1 MLSRTS
7 ICKRIILSDRKVVHN
22 NKLKNCKKKNVRNDD
37 LQKMKKTSHNDNVPA
52 SRAVICKICTNNIFP
67 KKTLSI
73 NPEFALFT
81 GAVKFCK
88 CYQTLKSKP
97 AIILVQDDDDD
108 DIE

>member
-1 MLSRTS
+1 MQNLDQEHLVAKYTKSIHTYNLQKKDIL
-7 ICKRIILSDRKVVHN
+7 ICKNVVQN
-22 NKLKNCKKKNVRNDD
+22 IN
-37 LQKMKKTSHNDNVPA
+37 LQKNHP
-52 SRAVICKICTNNIFP
+52 RAVICKTCTNNIFP
-67 KKTLSI
+67 KKKPSPL

>member
-1 MLSRTS
+1 M
-7 ICKRIILSDRKVVHN
+7 
-22 NKLKNCKKKNVRNDD
+22 
-37 LQKMKKTSHNDNVPA
+37 SHNDNVQRKSSGA
-52 SRAVICKICTNNIFP
+52 LNGKICNN
-67 KKTLSI
+67 TL
-73 NPEFALFT
+73 NPEFALFP